1 MQKPRYWKQLI
12 NEDNEFRSLKDLMFF
27 CKYQT
32 RTVIVYNIGA
42 NRSENPGKE
51 NIGDEHGSSVK
62 HTMVA
67 IFKIAQKM

>member
-1 MQKPRYWKQLI
+1 M
-12 NEDNEFRSLKDLMFF
+12 MFW
-27 CKYQT
+27 KYQT
-32 RTVIVYNIGA
+32 KTVIVYNIGA